1 MTNLSCSSFKKHTK
15 KGLKGEL
22 KSCIDADAMFANP
35 VTMLTPHI
43 SQLTL
48 IQNNGDQEYLQYAN
62 KNTRYLIFPAHD
74 IVFKI
79 EHSYKTADQW
89 VAELQ
94 AEVVN
99 AQTYHHLQTLPER
112 KPLR

>member
-48 IQNNGDQEYLQYAN
+48 IQNNGD
-62 KNTRYLIFPAHD
+62 
-74 IVFKI
+74 
-79 EHSYKTADQW
+79 
-89 VAELQ
+89 
-94 AEVVN
+94 
-99 AQTYHHLQTLPER
+99 
-112 KPLR
+112 